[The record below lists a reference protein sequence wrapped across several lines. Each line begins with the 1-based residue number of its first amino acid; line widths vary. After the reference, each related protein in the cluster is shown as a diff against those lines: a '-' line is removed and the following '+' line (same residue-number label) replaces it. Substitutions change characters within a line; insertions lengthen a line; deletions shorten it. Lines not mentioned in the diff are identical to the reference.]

1 MKTIFTVED
10 IKNLFKDIFEDNS
23 EKILLIDEEDGTKTE
38 KDIVEYL
45 NVHFYSWKNRLVE
58 KGDESFDEQPALSV
72 FDAWVQS
79 LNFSMNEA
87 YALVEITDE
96 EVTVSQDIDSS
107 TKTGNITFLIQ
118 TDKVK
123 NLDYYVSK
131 LRNAYI
137 GNPESIQNSYGDILK
152 AYITIGNLMYEQEPT
167 MTQIGE
173 CIKVSLA
180 YRISYLN
187 DAQTYSDTQIEISFT
202 GDDTYGPTGE
212 IVGTT
217 KYLSMP
223 ITKMTWQNIIAST
236 PIPTAERPDLTG
248 FLATSL
254 SQAKTLSFYDFN
266 KTLTNQFNNMFW
278 LSGAFRYNGLKT
290 SVQSVNIP
298 VYVRITNNGNTYVYK
313 DMIDNMEKTISNNDF
328 NVSSITLKGWGK
340 VEPIFTILTINI
352 TSSGETSKKVTI
364 LSNTPNV
371 TIFYTTNGNTPNT
384 SSSQYT
390 TTINFSSGTSHTI
403 TLKAVAYVGDE
414 AVSDIVSETFTY
426 GGMIA

>member
-1 MKTIFTVED
+1 
-10 IKNLFKDIFEDNS
+10 
-23 EKILLIDEEDGTKTE
+23 
-38 KDIVEYL
+38 
-45 NVHFYSWKNRLVE
+45 
-58 KGDESFDEQPALSV
+58 
-72 FDAWVQS
+72 
-79 LNFSMNEA
+79 
-87 YALVEITDE
+87 
-96 EVTVSQDIDSS
+96 
-107 TKTGNITFLIQ
+107 
-118 TDKVK
+118 
-123 NLDYYVSK
+123 
-131 LRNAYI
+131 
-137 GNPESIQNSYGDILK
+137 
-152 AYITIGNLMYEQEPT
+152 MYEQEPT

-390 TTINFSSGTSHTI
+390 TTINFFFWN
-403 TLKAVAYVGDE
+403 
-414 AVSDIVSETFTY
+414 FTY
-426 GGMIA
+426 NYTKSSCICWR